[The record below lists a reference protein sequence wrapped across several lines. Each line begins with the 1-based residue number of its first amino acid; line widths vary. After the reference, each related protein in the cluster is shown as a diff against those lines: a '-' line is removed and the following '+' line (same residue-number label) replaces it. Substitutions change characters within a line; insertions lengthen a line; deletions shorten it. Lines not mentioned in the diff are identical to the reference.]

1 MMTPSNLPTPE
12 EIRAVYRQGEE
23 AVVAA
28 FEQLVTVIRA
38 LEARVQV
45 LEDQLS
51 KNSRNSSQP
60 PSRDGLKKP
69 GKRGLRQ
76 PSGKKVGAQ
85 PGHEG
90 RTLIAVERPQ
100 HIHVHRV
107 ERCQGCQ
114 ASLAEV
120 TVQGYER
127 RQVFDMPATPLEV
140 TEHQAEIK
148 SCPQCGQLN
157 QAEFPPEVTQPVQYG
172 PRIKAQL
179 VYFNRY
185 HHIPVERTREIM
197 TDLYGQPVG
206 AGTVVEA
213 SSQLAQ
219 QVASVNA
226 AIKAHLVQTA
236 EPVHLD
242 ETGARVAEKL
252 HWIHVASTATVT
264 YLELSTYRGA
274 KAHEEIGIL
283 PQRAGY
289 VVHDDYASYYQYG
302 AAQHAACN
310 AHHLRELLFIQ
321 ERYAQPWAENLIK
334 LLLEI
339 KHTVATAQQAGQV
352 ALRREQLTDF
362 ECRYHDLLEQGLA
375 ANPPPVLGADHA
387 KRRGKSKQSPAR
399 NLLDRLQQHQ
409 RAVLTFMYDF
419 EVPFDNNQAERDL
432 RMIKLQQ
439 KVSGCFR
446 TKDGAE
452 TFCHIR
458 SYISTARKHGQNVL
472 DALRLAL
479 VGTPFWP
486 SCAQIQMPTVA

>member
-1 MMTPSNLPTPE
+1 MITPSELPTPE

-28 FEQLVTVIRA
+28 VEQLVRVIRT
-38 LEARVQV
+38 LEARVQG
-45 LEDQLS
+45 LEDQRS

-60 PSRDGLKKP
+60 PSGDGLKKP
-69 GKRGLRQ
+69 GKRGWRQ

-90 RTLIAVERPQ
+90 HTLKAVECPQ
-100 HIHVHRV
+100 HVYVHRV
-107 ERCQGCQ
+107 ERCRGCQ
-114 ASLAEV
+114 AWLSDV
-120 TVQGYER
+120 TLQEYER
-127 RQVFDMPATPLEV
+127 RQVFDLPAMPLEV

-148 SCPQCGQLN
+148 RCPQCGQLN
-157 QAEFPPEVTQPVQYG
+157 QAEFPPEVSQPVQYG
-172 PRIKAQL
+172 PRLKAQL

-206 AGTVVEA
+206 AGTVLEA

-226 AIKAHLVQTA
+226 AIKAHLVQTSD
-236 EPVHLD
+236 PVHVD

-252 HWIHVASTATVT
+252 HWIHVASTATLT
-264 YLELSTYRGA
+264 YLELSPYRGA
-274 KAHEEIGIL
+274 KAYQAIGIL
-283 PQRAGY
+283 PQRVGY
-289 VVHDDYASYYQYG
+289 VVHDDYASYYQYET
-302 AAQHAACN
+302 ARHAACN
-310 AHHLRELLFIQ
+310 AHHLRELRFIQ
-321 ERYAQPWAENLIK
+321 ERYGQPWAENLIH

-352 ALRREQLTDF
+352 ALLREQLTEF
-362 ECRYHDLLEQGLA
+362 EGRYHDLLEQGLA
-375 ANPPPVLGADHA
+375 ANPPPLLKGDHA
-387 KRRGKSKQSPAR
+387 KHRGKLKQSPAR
-399 NLLDRLQQHQ
+399 NLLDRLQRHQ

-419 EVPFDNNQAERDL
+419 KVPFDNNQAERDL

-446 TKDGAE
+446 TQDGAE
-452 TFCHIR
+452 TFCQIR

-479 VGTPFWP
+479 VGTPFRP
-486 SCAQIQMPTVA
+486 SCAQIQMPTAA